1 MRLSDFCFTSAGTA
15 ALVGMG
21 LGIHMG
27 AAQDFTLAPVR
38 AHLDLLGWVTLSIYG
53 LYHRGA
59 GRAGGT
65 MGWLQVTSGAL
76 GAVLMTAGL
85 AVYLGAGREAFV
97 PLIMAGSVLAV
108 AGMVLFIALV
118 LADALRATSPSFGS
132 IAQSG

>member
-1 MRLSDFCFTSAGTA
+1 
-15 ALVGMG
+15 
-21 LGIHMG
+21 
-27 AAQDFTLAPVR
+27 
-38 AHLDLLGWVTLSIYG
+38 
-53 LYHRGA
+53 
-59 GRAGGT
+59 
-65 MGWLQVTSGAL
+65 
-76 GAVLMTAGL
+76 MTAGL